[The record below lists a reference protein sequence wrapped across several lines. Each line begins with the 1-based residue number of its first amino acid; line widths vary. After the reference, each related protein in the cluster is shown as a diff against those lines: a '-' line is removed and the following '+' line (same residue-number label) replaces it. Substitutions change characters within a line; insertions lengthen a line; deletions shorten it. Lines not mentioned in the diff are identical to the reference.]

1 MHRVITVV
9 LLLATPMICGAADSS
24 DMPFAEQE
32 ARILELLDLT
42 PRDTGHVV
50 EALQHLHGDV
60 DVAFLVRRYVSD
72 RSIDENLRGTL
83 LNMLHV
89 EVLESAQMDAETTA
103 AIADFARST
112 DSYYHVSTVSQML
125 EASGTTVPWSI
136 RIRQSEFQWRVL
148 SWMGLPSLAVG
159 FATGLYVLVLVALPG
174 RKSRL
179 SSKQRAVGFG
189 LWLLLSALF
198 ISAVLASLLHSIGH
212 NWMPRPD
219 KALPFYVATLVV
231 ASFLAMLAIS
241 LRRRR
246 APQSTDVATD
256 ST

>member
-1 MHRVITVV
+1 
-9 LLLATPMICGAADSS
+9 MISGGADSS
-24 DMPFAEQE
+24 DIPFAERE
-32 ARILELLDLT
+32 AKILELLDLT
-42 PRDTGHVV
+42 TRDTGHVV
-50 EALQHLHGDV
+50 AALQHLHGDV

-72 RSIDENLRGTL
+72 QSIDESFRGSL
-83 LNMLHV
+83 LDMLHV

-103 AIADFARST
+103 AVADFARST
-112 DSYYHVSTVSQML
+112 DSYYYVSTASQML
-125 EASGTTVPWSI
+125 EASGTNVPWSI

-148 SWMGLPSLAVG
+148 RWVGLVSLAVG

-174 RKSRL
+174 RKSSL
-179 SSKQRAVGFG
+179 NNKQRAVGFG

-231 ASFLAMLAIS
+231 ASFLAMLATS